1 MWCNNNYYSWFENYF
16 ANRKQCVVIND
27 KEDMSIQDIIY
38 GVPQESALGLLLF
51 IYLLPKKISS
61 SLDSIVFTDDTS
73 LFISDKNIINA
84 LVTKVNLELQKL
96 NEWFQVNKLSL
107 NTKISTF
114 YI

>member
-1 MWCNNNYYSWFENYF
+1 MWGNYNHYSWFENYF

-27 KEDMSIQDIIY
+27 KEDMSFQDIIC
-38 GVPQESALGLLLF
+38 GVPQGFALGLLLF
-51 IYLLPKKISS
+51 VYLLPKKISN

-73 LFISDKNIINA
+73 LFISDKNNINA
-84 LVTKVNLELQKL
+84 LATKVNLELQKL